1 MDGWSNRKIEKQRN
15 RDSEAI
21 ERAIEIEIEREK

>member
-1 MDGWSNRKIEKQRN
+1 MDGWRNRKIEKQRN